1 MALYLLEVSL
11 IDGKES
17 QALYTAPKD
26 GAEPFADETEVKSV
40 IETKLG
46 QAMDDEASA
55 VDFQLEFLVG
65 FDHTG
70 HVFKQEFYAG
80 SHEEVQAVT
89 DENGDPVK
97 DENGNIKTIKV
108 TVPYAI
114 TSNRLITVT
123 AKASGEESKMDKYD
137 TAKKAEAMYHKA
149 RGSAMKKNSGV
160 QGLLTMITNGSSV
173 GMKEYW
179 VWNPPVVEKKEE
191 KDQTGEEN
199 QTQEQTEKPTE

>member
-1 MALYLLEVSL
+1 MGLYLLEVSL

-26 GAEPFADETEVKSV
+26 GAEPFADETEVNSV

-46 QAMDDEASA
+46 QAMDDSSNY
-55 VDFQLEFLVG
+55 QLEFLVG

-70 HVFKQEFYAG
+70 HVFKQEFYAD
-80 SHEEVQAVT
+80 SHEEVQTVT
-89 DENGDPVK
+89 DENGESVK
-97 DENGNIKTIKV
+97 DENGNDKTIKV

-123 AKASGEESKMDKYD
+123 AKASGEESEMNKYD
-137 TAKKAEAMYHKA
+137 TAKKAEAMYHKK
-149 RGSAMKKNSGV
+149 RGKAMEKNSGV
-160 QGLLTMITNGSSV
+160 MALLTMITNGSSV

-179 VWNPPVVEKKEE
+179 VWNPPVAEKKEE
-191 KDQTGEEN
+191 KNQTGE
-199 QTQEQTEKPTE
+199 QTENPAEEQG

>member
-17 QALYTAPKD
+17 QALYTAPDKD
-26 GAEPFADETEVKSV
+26 AEPFADETEVKSV

-97 DENGNIKTIKV
+97 DENGNVKTIKV

-123 AKASGEESKMDKYD
+123 AKASGEESEMNKYN
-137 TAKKAEAMYHKA
+137 TAKEAEAKYHKK
-149 RGSAMKKNSGV
+149 RGAAMQKNSGV

-179 VWNPPVVEKKEE
+179 VWNPPVAEKKEE
-191 KDQTGEEN
+191 KNQTGE
-199 QTQEQTEKPTE
+199 QTENPAEEQG